1 MQVQY
6 KINCAGDLWYIC
18 NMGFWKNVDDE
29 CSYRGISRKELA
41 ATVHFSVHTISSGIK
56 RDGMPEADLALRIS
70 QALGVP
76 LEKLLC
82 TQSCTAIENYEQAE
96 QQKLLSA
103 YLPYIQ
109 KLEQMPQ
116 KTKKSILELIN
127 NI

>member
-1 MQVQY
+1 
-6 KINCAGDLWYIC
+6 
-18 NMGFWKNVDDE
+18 MGFWQNVDDE

-70 QALGVP
+70 QALDVP
-76 LEKLLC
+76 LEKLLSASHY
-82 TQSCTAIENYEQAE
+82 TPIENTIQTE
-96 QQKLLSA
+96 QQKLFSL
-103 YLPYIQ
+103 YFPYIQ

-116 KTKKSILELIN
+116 HTKKSILDLII